1 MMDGGHG
8 RGETVSQ
15 FNDAESDVGNYNETL
30 GPGGRVAL
38 RVVLTR
44 GT

>member
-1 MMDGGHG
+1 
-8 RGETVSQ
+8 VSQ
-15 FNDAESDVGNYNETL
+15 FNDAQSDVGNYNETL
-30 GPGGRVAL
+30 NSGGRVAL